1 MEGLRSQRSDTVL
14 CFSLVQHSFK
24 IHNGK
29 HLIKD
34 TDKTT
39 LAFTSAEE
47 AQRWHETFKAVIKEL
62 AAKAVEVR
70 HQPYFV
76 CMPG

>member
-1 MEGLRSQRSDTVL
+1 MRPQ
-14 CFSLVQHSFK
+14 FSFK
-24 IHNGK
+24 LHNGK

-39 LAFTSAEE
+39 LAFNSAEE

-62 AAKAVEVR
+62 AAKAVEVGLPLAAPAVLGW
-70 HQPYFV
+70 QPTAQ
-76 CMPG
+76 